1 MQLSRYAP
9 DRFSKFCSGHF
20 LEHETCNY
28 RYISEFLKD
37 FLKDCLYSQKLMK
50 NQEFSLLTSEAL
62 LAAYTP
68 YFCMNF
74 FLLAISVFWSFKKM
88 RFYVPHMHIQSS
100 RTPFRHVMWSKKSIS
115 TPYRPTQNHKE
126 KQRFEKLLETRNKF
140 FSKKQLETKYISK
153 NEQKRTDRPIFSLK
167 TASSVFFTSSRNG
180 FNSSKFVG
188 KIFFPV
194 I

>member
-1 MQLSRYAP
+1 MQLSRGAEK
-9 DRFSKFCSGHF
+9 RFSKFCSQHF
-20 LEHETCNY
+20 LAHKTCND

-50 NQEFSLLTSEAL
+50 NPEFSLLTSEAL

-88 RFYVPHMHIQSS
+88 RFYAPHMHGQSS
-100 RTPFRHVMWSKKSIS
+100 RVPFAHAIQPKKSIS

-140 FSKKQLETKYISK
+140 FSKNQLETKNI
-153 NEQKRTDRPIFSLK
+153 
-167 TASSVFFTSSRNG
+167 
-180 FNSSKFVG
+180 
-188 KIFFPV
+188 
-194 I
+194 